1 MHTDIKNHRLGAFVY
16 GFLSGLG
23 LVLVFWGLASLI
35 VLPSRSST
43 VYIGLILFGVLLF
56 AAGTCREAY
65 LRGSLSIQPTTTSRD
80 YTPRAQPMRA
90 RAPKTLKQSHAEP
103 TVDEKTTQPS
113 VLTSE
118 QIREYPTEARNLEQD
133 MQEQ

>member
-80 YTPRAQPMRA
+80 YTPRAQPTS
-90 RAPKTLKQSHAEP
+90 PKTLKQSHAEL

-118 QIREYPTEARNLEQD
+118 QIREYPTGARNLEQD